1 MYNTNSTYS
10 NQNASWLYPWFI
22 WILGCSFYFYENL
35 IQVSPGVMSDNLIND
50 FGIKGAVLGSAIAF
64 FFYSYAPMQM
74 PVGVLVDNYNVRYLL
89 TGATLSC
96 VAGCFLFA
104 IAPSIV
110 FIGAGRFCI
119 GFGAAFAAVC
129 TMKIATNWFSPKL
142 FSLLVGLMVTIG
154 MSGSI
159 FGQAPLAHLVESVGW
174 RQAMATLG
182 FIGLFLSVLIL
193 LFVRHSPSHSKSVC
207 ANEKLAPSQQINN
220 PHLLEGLMLVLKHKQ
235 SWWIAI
241 YGGLMFATTS
251 IFGGLWGV
259 PFFQNAYGLEK
270 TVAAELNSML
280 FFGWVVGAPLSGII
294 VNFLNSHKKVML
306 LSSIGSLICMLTIIY
321 VNILPIRVYYYLT
334 FCLGLFS
341 SFFLPSF
348 TLMRLIHNK
357 EMAGAA
363 LGFMNMANMVGGALG
378 QPLVGY
384 LLDTSFKYQ
393 NAHGVVKALHSTN
406 DLPYNVTDYHIA
418 LSILPMMMLISF
430 ILWFF
435 IEEKSTESFH

>member
-1 MYNTNSTYS
+1 MINTSSSTPIQS
-10 NQNASWLYPWFI
+10 TSKFYPWFI
-22 WILGCSFYFYENL
+22 WLLGCSFYFYENL

-50 FGIKGAVLGSAIAF
+50 FSIHGAVLGSAIAF

-104 IAPSIV
+104 IAPSII

-129 TMKIATNWFSPKL
+129 TMKIATNWFSPKH
-142 FSLLVGLMVTIG
+142 FSLLVGFMVTIG

-159 FGQAPLAHLVESVGW
+159 FGQAPLAHLVETVGW

-182 FIGLFLSVLIL
+182 FIGLALSILIVS
-193 LFVRHSPSHSKSVC
+193 FVRHSPTLSKSFS
-207 ANEKLAPSQQINN
+207 ANEKLDGNSDEEQSS
-220 PHLLEGLMLVLKHKQ
+220 LLHGLKLVLNHKQ

-259 PFFQNAYGLEK
+259 PFFQNVYGLSK
-270 TVAAELNSML
+270 TTAAELNSML
-280 FFGWVVGAPLSGII
+280 FFGWVFGAPLSGII
-294 VNFLNSHKKVML
+294 VHLLNSHKVVML
-306 LSSIGSLICMLTIIY
+306 ISSIGSFLFMVAIIY
-321 VNILPIRVYYYLT
+321 FNNLPLHTYYYLT

-348 TLMRLIHNK
+348 TLMRLIHSK

-393 NAHGVVKALHSTN
+393 NTNGVLKALEKTN
-406 DLPYNVTDYHIA
+406 DMPYNIFDYHIA
-418 LSILPMMMLISF
+418 LSILPLMMLVSIV
-430 ILWFF
+430 LWFF
-435 IEEKSTESFH
+435 IEEKSTDSY

>member
-1 MYNTNSTYS
+1 MNYTLSTPCNNSVSKY
-10 NQNASWLYPWFI
+10 YPWFI
-22 WILGCSFYFYENL
+22 WFLACSFYFYENL

-50 FGIKGAVLGSAIAF
+50 FGIRGAVLGSAIAF

-74 PVGVLVDNYNVRYLL
+74 PVGVLVDNYNVRFLL

-104 IAPSIV
+104 VAPSII

-129 TMKIATNWFSPKL
+129 TMKIATNWFSPRL
-142 FSLLVGLMVTIG
+142 FSLLVGFMVTIG

-159 FGQAPLAHLVESVGW
+159 FGQAPLANLVENVGW

-182 FIGLFLSVLIL
+182 FIGLILATLII
-193 LFVRHSPSHSKSVC
+193 LFVRHAPTYSTAKS
-207 ANEKLAPSQQINN
+207 ANEKLDTNSQNKDSN
-220 PHLLEGLMLVLKHKQ
+220 LLEGLKSVLNHNQ

-259 PFFQNAYGLEK
+259 PFFQCVYALSK
-270 TVAAELNSML
+270 TNAAELNSML
-280 FFGWVVGAPLSGII
+280 FFGWVFGAPLSGILVRI
-294 VNFLNSHKKVML
+294 FNSHRLIMIA
-306 LSSIGSLICMLTIIY
+306 SSVGAFICMVTIIY
-321 VNILPIRVYYYLT
+321 VNDLPLQLYYYLM
-334 FCLGLFS
+334 FGLGLFS

-348 TLMRLIHNK
+348 TLMRLIHSK

-384 LLDTSFKYQ
+384 LLDLSNKHQTTQIASKAIE
-393 NAHGVVKALHSTN
+393 NATAQ
-406 DLPYNVTDYHIA
+406 PYTTFDYHIA
-418 LSILPMMMLISF
+418 LSILPLMMLVSVV
-430 ILWFF
+430 LWFF
-435 IEEKSTESFH
+435 IEEKSQDSY